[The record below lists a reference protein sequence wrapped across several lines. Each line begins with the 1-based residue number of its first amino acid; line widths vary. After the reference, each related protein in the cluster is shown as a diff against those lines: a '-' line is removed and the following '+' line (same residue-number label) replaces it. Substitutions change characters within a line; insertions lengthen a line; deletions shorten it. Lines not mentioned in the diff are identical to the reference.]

1 MEKGLRRQLLDMVAV
16 AFRERAYFKQVL
28 LQSPTLPFP
37 SSEKCPAIIIPLA
50 PAETRY
56 ETSDQRQSDFRF
68 SPSAVL
74 WSIDKL
80 DLLKAD
86 AADEIEET
94 LLNLSR
100 MNAFIAT
107 FSQLEIL
114 RYDPTP
120 LSLLPYGIPAFQ
132 VVPPYGAIRY
142 DCSVD
147 FHYSAVAA

>member
-1 MEKGLRRQLLDMVAV
+1 MEKGLRRLCLDMVAA
-16 AFRERAYFKQVL
+16 AFRERSFFKQVL
-28 LQSPTLPFP
+28 LQSPAIPFP
-37 SSEKCPAIIIPLA
+37 SSEKCPAIIIPLT
-50 PAETRY
+50 PADTQY

-74 WSIDKL
+74 HSIDKL

-86 AADEIEET
+86 AIDEIEET

-100 MNAFIAT
+100 TNAFSSK
-107 FSQLEIL
+107 FSQLTIA

-132 VVPPYGAIRY
+132 VVPPYGAVRY